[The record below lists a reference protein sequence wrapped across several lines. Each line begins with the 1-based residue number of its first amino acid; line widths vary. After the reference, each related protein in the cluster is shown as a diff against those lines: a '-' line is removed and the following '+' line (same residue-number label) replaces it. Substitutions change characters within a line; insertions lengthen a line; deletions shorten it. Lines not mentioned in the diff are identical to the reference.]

1 MFVLQAAT
9 FRNQI
14 LSEHDTS
21 QFLMIIQCNHTAQ
34 LRSIR
39 TTQKMFG
46 SERASPGRATVFRS
60 ETEST
65 SPSMVARH
73 GRTSVWTS
81 RNGSRESQLV
91 RKTATRFLPRCLVRY
106 GAIRPIAA
114 FTKLLTEARHG
125 RKFSKVRI
133 FPPGALISRS
143 IRRIRT

>member
-1 MFVLQAAT
+1 ELPSNLPSLTLFPYTTL
-9 FRNQI
+9 FR
-14 LSEHDTS
+14 SR
-21 QFLMIIQCNHTAQ
+21 

-46 SERASPGRATVFRS
+46 SERASPGRATVLRS

-91 RKTATRFLPRCLVRY
+91 RKTAARSEEHTSELQSPYDLVCR
-106 GAIRPIAA
+106 
-114 FTKLLTEARHG
+114 LL
-125 RKFSKVRI
+125 
-133 FPPGALISRS
+133 
-143 IRRIRT
+143 